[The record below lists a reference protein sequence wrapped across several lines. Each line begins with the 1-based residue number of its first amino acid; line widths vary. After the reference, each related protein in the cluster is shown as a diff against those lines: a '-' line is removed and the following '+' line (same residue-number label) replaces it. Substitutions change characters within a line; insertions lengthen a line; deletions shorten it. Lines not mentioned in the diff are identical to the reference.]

1 MKGYT
6 IFSAYFASVVRVTFI
21 LFVLLF
27 STALWAVCS
36 EEYRGLATI
45 NEVNQESQGR
55 NSPRFIEVKIL
66 SSAITAAEYSDWT
79 IRVCSSATNCSSQI
93 RLSSMDS
100 SQYPWVVADNMLIA
114 QRDVID
120 FGGMDILLR
129 DGNGRTIDYLSVGN
143 VNNQRNES
151 CTPLYDW
158 EAPGSN
164 TKTLFRTPDGT
175 GEWSGDA
182 GGSGVITEGQTNDG
196 DIAGPVIEIGSD
208 TVFQGEE
215 VSFTVS
221 FAATAG
227 EDVRLDYQ
235 TFDGTAT
242 TGIDYTPKS
251 GIITIPA
258 GQTSRD
264 ITVST
269 LASGT
274 AEITRFNLLISNPR
288 TLNGDPLGQ
297 LRNQVGIGT
306 ILPPAVGSWTL
317 DEGDWDGTPGEVID
331 STGNGLNGRAVNGV
345 MSSADFPALS
355 GDPGTCGYGI
365 FDDGNDQFIEVADN
379 PSLNIEDELTIS
391 AWIYPT
397 SYPNRGLFSPGLH
410 SIVSKNQNYEF
421 HLDSD
426 GEIYW
431 WWRTQ
436 GGAARDFTTSGV
448 NLGLDDWHHVAITY
462 RSGEQIIYVNGV
474 ERASRT
480 FTGDLRLDE
489 SSMYIGADLV
499 DGLFGSRLSRHFD
512 GRIDEVAIF
521 NSALPASGINLLYQR
536 RRPCGGVVLDQ
547 FLVEAP
553 ANASVCVPA
562 DISIRALDSSGNA
575 LSDYE
580 GLVNLQTSSGRGNW
594 STSSG
599 LGTLAPDPHTTNDG
613 SATYQFA
620 AGDNGEVMLR
630 LANASADQLTVSV
643 TDTAEGRSGASE
655 AIAFRENAFVVSV
668 TDSQGNDF
676 VAQRDHSLLLEAV
689 RRDPVTGRCGLV
701 EDYDGS
707 INLKAWLDR
716 SANDPGGQAPVLGAG
731 ADPTSVPDSQPAS
744 GNLIVVFAGGEA
756 GMVWRTTD
764 VGQYTLNVRD
774 DSSGMVV
781 DLDGNPIPVVG
792 ASAQWTVRPDRFA
805 LDAASNLEAS
815 NALGPVF
822 VAAGE
827 TFTATVTALGAAGNP
842 TVSYG
847 GEADPQGIQISH
859 SLFAPAGG
867 DPGMLSGSVN
877 LPGGVFE
884 AGEATV
890 ADLKFSEV
898 GIIRLRAENPAYLGV
913 SPPVTGESA
922 NVGRFT
928 PAFFD
933 IDPAATID
941 GTLEATCDAGTAF
954 TYTGQPI
961 SWFQAPDV
969 QIRALNR
976 DGAVTRNYTRGGFQ
990 KLDASGV
997 SRTLP
1002 VTDDARMLADN
1013 SVLVPVTYDA
1023 NPATLDV
1030 VEPGILRYGFSLA
1043 DAVTYNKLEATR
1055 LAPFS
1060 PDLTLSIDAI
1070 LDSDDVAGTGLPALL
1085 SPESPFEIR
1094 YGRLAMQNAF
1104 GPENIASLEM
1114 PFRSEYWNGVRF
1126 ELNTADNG
1134 CTAWSTAGITGTDNH
1149 HTLQPGSG
1157 TISGG
1162 IGGPL
1167 QLTPSGS
1174 QGTDTLTWEMIPV
1187 WFKDFWGS
1195 SATLE
1200 NPSATATFGVYR
1212 GNDRIIYWRE
1222 VPAN

>member
-1 MKGYT
+1 MKGCTVVFVYL
-6 IFSAYFASVVRVTFI
+6 ASVVRGTFI
-21 LFVLLF
+21 LFALLF
-27 STALWAVCS
+27 SSDLWAVCS
-36 EEYRGLATI
+36 EEYKGLATI

-55 NSPRFIEVKIL
+55 NSPRFVEVKIL
-66 SSAITAAEYSDWT
+66 SSAIAAVEYGDWT
-79 IRVCSSATNCSSQI
+79 IRVCSATNCSNQI

-100 SQYPWVVADNMLIA
+100 SQYPWVVADNRLIT

-120 FGGMDILLR
+120 FDGMDIILR
-129 DGNGRTIDYLSVGN
+129 DGNGRTIDYLNVGT
-143 VNNQRNES
+143 VINQRDIS
-151 CTPLYDW
+151 CTPPYDW
-158 EAPGSN
+158 QAPASN

-175 GEWSGDA
+175 GEWFGDA
-182 GGSGVITEGQTNDG
+182 GGSGDITKGETNDG
-196 DIAGPVIEIGSD
+196 NTAGPVIEIGSD

-221 FAATAG
+221 FAATVG

-251 GIITIPA
+251 GSITIPA
-258 GQTSRD
+258 GQNSRD

-521 NSALPASGINLLYQR
+521 NSVLPASGINLLYQR
-536 RRPCGGVVLDQ
+536 RRTCGGVVLDQ
-547 FLVEAP
+547 FMVEAP

-562 DISIRALDSSGNA
+562 DIGIRALDSSGNT

-594 STSSG
+594 STNSG
-599 LGTLAPDPHTTNDG
+599 QGTLAPSPHTANDG

-620 AGDNGEVMLR
+620 AGDNGEVVLR
-630 LANASADQLTVSV
+630 LANASADQLTVTV
-643 TDTAEGRSGASE
+643 TDTVEGRSGTSE
-655 AIAFRENAFVVSV
+655 VVAFRENAFVVSV

-689 RRDPVTGRCGLV
+689 RRDPVTGRCSLV

-716 SANDPGGQAPVLGAG
+716 SANDPGGQAPELGAG
-731 ADPTSVPDSQPAS
+731 AGATLLQDSQPTPD
-744 GNLIVVFAGGEA
+744 NLTVVFSGGEA
-756 GMVWRTTD
+756 SMVWRTSD
-764 VGQYTLNVRD
+764 VGQYRLNILD
-774 DSSGMVV
+774 DSSGKVV
-781 DLDGNPIPVVG
+781 DVDGNPIPVLG
-792 ASAQWTVRPDRFA
+792 SSAQWTVRPDRFTV
-805 LDAASNLEAS
+805 DVVGNLEAS
-815 NALGPVF
+815 DALGPVF

-827 TFTATVTALGAAGNP
+827 TFTTTVTALGAQGNP
-842 TVSYG
+842 TISYG
-847 GEADPQGIQISH
+847 SEGDPQGVQISH
-859 SLFAPAGG
+859 SLLAPVGG
-867 DPGMLSGSVN
+867 DAGLLSGSLN
-877 LPGGVFE
+877 LPGSIFAG
-884 AGEATV
+884 GEATV

-898 GIIRLRAENPAYLGV
+898 GIIRLRAENPTYLGV
-913 SPPVTGESA
+913 SPMVTGESG

-933 IDPAATID
+933 VDPTATND
-941 GTLEATCDAGTAF
+941 GTLEVACDAGTAF
-954 TYTGQPI
+954 SYTGQPV
-961 SWFQAPDV
+961 SWLQAPEV
-969 QIRALNR
+969 QIRALNQ
-976 DGAVTRNYTRGGFQ
+976 DGAVTRNYTSGGFQ
-990 KLDASGV
+990 KLDTNGV

-1002 VTDDARMLADN
+1002 ITDDAQMLTDN
-1013 SVLVPVTYDA
+1013 SALVPVTYTS
-1023 NPATLDV
+1023 NPASMNV
-1030 VEPGILRYGFSLA
+1030 VEPGILRYGFSPV
-1043 DAVTYNKLEATR
+1043 DEVSYNKLETSR
-1055 LAPFS
+1055 LPPFR
-1060 PDLTLSIDAI
+1060 PALTLSIDAI
-1070 LDSDDVAGTGLPALL
+1070 RDSDEVTGIGLPALL
-1085 SPESPFEIR
+1085 SPQMPFEIR
-1094 YGRLAMQNAF
+1094 YGRLAMQNVF
-1104 GPENIASLEM
+1104 GPENIASLDM
-1114 PFRSEYWNGVRF
+1114 PFRSEYWNGLRF
-1126 ELNTADNG
+1126 ELNKADNG
-1134 CTAWSTAGITGTDNH
+1134 CTVWSTAGITGTANH
-1149 HTLQPGSG
+1149 HSLQPDSG
-1157 TISGG
+1157 TLNGG
-1162 IGGPL
+1162 VGGPL
-1167 QLTPSGS
+1167 QLRPSGS
-1174 QGTDTLTWEMIPV
+1174 QGTDVLNWEAIPI
-1187 WFKDFWGS
+1187 WLQGFWDDS
-1195 SATLE
+1195 DTLE
-1200 NPSATATFGVYR
+1200 NPSALATFGVFR

-1222 VPAN
+1222 VR